1 MAVTDLNDRKAVLE
15 ALDEY
20 DRVGR
25 DTFLERHGFGRAR
38 DYFIQH
44 EGRLYDSKAI
54 VGVAHGYQFG
64 TPLGA
69 DAFSGGDAVVVPI
82 LERLG
87 FPVTS
92 TRPKPGIW
100 RDSARDVRVPKAV
113 AETEWADAA
122 YPILEEVASRYGAVI
137 YYKDLAERI
146 QDVSGVRT
154 TVLLS
159 NWIGAVLGKTLHRA
173 ADEGKPPLTALVVRS
188 EDGGVGDGYDESL
201 FRYRGR
207 RAGGRE
213 ERERLAAEDRLEC
226 YRHYADDVPADA
238 EPRLT
243 AQLEK
248 RLRTK
253 ALPVMRPPAVC
264 PSCFMQLPVSGQ
276 CDACA

>member
-1 MAVTDLNDRKAVLE
+1 MAVTDLNDRRAVLD
-15 ALDEY
+15 ALNEY

-64 TPLGA
+64 TALGA
-69 DAFSGGDAVVVPI
+69 DAFSGGDTVVVPI

-87 FPVTS
+87 FSVTS
-92 TRPKPGIW
+92 TKPKPGIW
-100 RDSARDVRVPKAV
+100 RDSARDVRVPKTV
-113 AETEWADAA
+113 AETEWANAA
-122 YPILEEVASRYGAVI
+122 YPILEEVAASYGAVI

-154 TVLLS
+154 TIRLS
-159 NWIGAVLGKTLHRA
+159 HWIGPVLGKTLHRA
-173 ADEGKPPLTALVVRS
+173 ADEGKPPLTALVVRA
-188 EDGGVGDGYDESL
+188 EDGGVGDGYDASL
-201 FRYRGR
+201 LRYRGEPA
-207 RAGGRE
+207 AGWE

-226 YRHYADDVPADA
+226 YRHYADDLPHDA

-243 AQLEK
+243 AQLEE

-253 ALPVMRPPAVC
+253 ASPVISAPSVC

-276 CDACA
+276 CDGCG